1 MPNTKEI
8 TQKDIDRMM
17 LEGEK
22 EYLSTLPR
30 RYAEAEAKRLKERD
44 TKKKE
49 AKQPPQPPRKK
60 TSKSLIINGEP
71 DGR

>member
-30 RYAEAEAKRLKERD
+30 RYAEAEAKRLKEKGM
-44 TKKKE
+44 KKKE
-49 AKQPPQPPRKK
+49 AKQPPRKK
-60 TSKSLIINGEP
+60 TSKSLTINGEP